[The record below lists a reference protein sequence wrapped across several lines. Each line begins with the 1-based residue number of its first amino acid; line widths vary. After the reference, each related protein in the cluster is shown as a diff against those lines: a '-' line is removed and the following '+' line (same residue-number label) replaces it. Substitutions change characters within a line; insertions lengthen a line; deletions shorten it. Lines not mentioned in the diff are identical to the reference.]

1 MKTIAVFSITTL
13 MPSLAFAHGAHGV
26 GGDNHLLAHVV
37 IGAMSAT
44 AFLGVGIGAWG
55 AARLRRQEQ

>member
-1 MKTIAVFSITTL
+1 